1 MDATLFDLAE
11 YAAPPAPDPAPVFAV
26 NLHDLTALRGDG
38 PVNFVGMLLQDYVT
52 NPPLHVD
59 TDGGKLDGYAIILD
73 GPAAQDGARTATLID
88 FLQTS
93 LGPRKLHRR
102 VRCYRQGPR
111 GGWREIRPL
120 RPSHTH
126 PQEETP
132 WPPHPPH
139 CLSSFGR

>member
-38 PVNFVGMLLQDYVT
+38 PVNFVGMLLQDFVT
-52 NPPLHVD
+52 SPPLHVD
-59 TDGGKLDGYAIILD
+59 TDGGKLDGGRLDGCAIILD
-73 GPAAQDGARTATLID
+73 GPAAQDAARTATVID

-111 GGWREIRPL
+111 GGWREIRP
-120 RPSHTH
+120 
-126 PQEETP
+126 
-132 WPPHPPH
+132 
-139 CLSSFGR
+139 

>member
-11 YAAPPAPDPAPVFAV
+11 YAAPPAPEPAPVFAV

-52 NPPLHVD
+52 HPPLHVD
-59 TDGGKLDGYAIILD
+59 TDGGKLDGGRLDGCAIILD
-73 GPAAQDGARTATLID
+73 GPAAQDADRTATLID

-111 GGWREIRPL
+111 GGWREIRP
-120 RPSHTH
+120 
-126 PQEETP
+126 
-132 WPPHPPH
+132 
-139 CLSSFGR
+139 